1 MYIYRLSNCLKLADS
16 FSCEKSFHPSEGVK
30 NFMDGSDIPAEWRVL
45 LAVLEERL
53 ESIDNKLTEMVSTQQ
68 KKNEDMESRLRTVE
82 RWTYM
87 VPAALISSVVS
98 IITMVMR
105 V

>member
-1 MYIYRLSNCLKLADS
+1 LAGSS
-16 FSCEKSFHPSEGVK
+16 FYEKSFHPSKGAK
-30 NFMDGSDIPAEWRVL
+30 LTMADSDIPAEWRVL

-68 KKNEDMESRLRTVE
+68 KKNEDIESRLRTVE
-82 RWTYM
+82 RWTYT
-87 VPAALISSVVS
+87 VPAALISSLVS

-105 V
+105 G

>member
-1 MYIYRLSNCLKLADS
+1 MVGSSSY
-16 FSCEKSFHPSEGVK
+16 EKYFHPSKGAK
-30 NFMDGSDIPAEWRVL
+30 NLMADSDIPAEWRVL

-68 KKNEDMESRLRTVE
+68 KKNEDIESRLRTVE
-82 RWTYM
+82 RWTYT
-87 VPAALISSVVS
+87 VRAALISSLVS

-105 V
+105 G

>member
-1 MYIYRLSNCLKLADS
+1 LADS
-16 FSCEKSFHPSEGVK
+16 SSYEKSFHPSKGVK
-30 NFMDGSDIPAEWRVL
+30 NLMADSDIPAEWRVL

-53 ESIDNKLTEMVSTQQ
+53 ESIDNKLTEMVATQQ
-68 KKNEDMESRLRTVE
+68 KKNEDIEYRLRTVE

-105 V
+105 G

>member
-1 MYIYRLSNCLKLADS
+1 MKSSN
-16 FSCEKSFHPSEGVK
+16 
-30 NFMDGSDIPAEWRVL
+30 GSSIAII
-45 LAVLEERL
+45 AGSS
-53 ESIDNKLTEMVSTQQ
+53 SIDNKLTEMVSAQQ
-68 KKNEDMESRLRTVE
+68 KKNEDIEYRLRTVE

-105 V
+105 G